1 MDKKQAKVGKVM
13 REFKEGKLK
22 SSSGQKVT
30 NPKQAIAIG
39 LSEAGMSKKMA
50 AGGSLKEVDTDKNPG
65 LAKLPEDVRNKM
77 GYLKK
82 GGMMKDMKK
91 GGYAAGG
98 RMAAKGEHA
107 VQKQAKRGAQMV
119 KMAAGGLASGHKSAD
134 GCAVKGKTKAK
145 QVTMKKGGYC

>member
-91 GGYAAGG
+91 GYAAGG
-98 RMAAKGEHA
+98 RMASKGEHA
-107 VQKQAKRGAQMV
+107 VQKHSKRGAKMV